1 MDNPISIGPPMY
13 RQIALDIAGR
23 ICRGEFKEGERIFG
37 RSILAGE
44 YNVSPETVRRAMFL
58 LEDMKVVQVQQ
69 GSGIF
74 IQSKQ
79 RAYDFMQRFQNKES
93 INSLRSHIKIL
104 LEQKNKIEDE
114 LNQVLNQIIDYS
126 DRFKHIDSITPLEI
140 ELPGDAHIIGKNA
153 NDVKFWQNTGATIV
167 GIRRKGQLIISPGP
181 YIGFEKG
188 DSILVIGEV
197 GVHERIDRFIRE

>member
-1 MDNPISIGPPMY
+1 MDNSTGIGPPMY

-23 ICRGEFKEGERIFG
+23 ICRGEFKEGERVFG

-58 LEDMKVVQVQQ
+58 LEDMKVVQVNQ

-79 RAYDFMQRFQNKES
+79 RAYNFMQRFQNKES
-93 INSLRSHIKIL
+93 INSLRSHIKTLIDL
-104 LEQKNKIEDE
+104 KKKIDDE
-114 LNQVLNQIIDYS
+114 LNQVLSQIIDYS
-126 DRFKHIDSITPLEI
+126 DRFKNIDSITPLEI
-140 ELPGDAHIIGKNA
+140 ELPSDSHIIGKNA

-167 GIRRKGQLIISPGP
+167 GIRRKGQLILSPGP

-188 DSILVIGEV
+188 DTILVVGEM
-197 GVHERIDRFIRE
+197 GVDERIDQFIRK

>member
-1 MDNPISIGPPMY
+1 MDNSTGIGPPMY

-58 LEDMKVVQVQQ
+58 LEDMKVVQVNQ

-93 INSLRSHIKIL
+93 INSLRSHIKTLIAL
-104 LEQKNKIEDE
+104 KKKIDDE

-126 DRFKHIDSITPLEI
+126 DRFKNIDSITPLEI
-140 ELPGDAHIIGKNA
+140 ELPGDSHIIGKNA

-167 GIRRKGQLIISPGP
+167 GIRRKGQLILSPGP
-181 YIGFEKG
+181 YIGFEKE
-188 DSILVIGEV
+188 DTILVVGEIDV
-197 GVHERIDRFIRE
+197 DERINRFIRK